1 MKEELQQ
8 LQDYIIYLQTRD
20 LYNEIED
27 RFDKQ
32 EVQYYDYIEK
42 VIFSEIDGLFDITWW
57 ASDYGTGS
65 DAESEPYILGNK
77 TQHCQCGSPEKCL
90 CYYEGEGLNWLIDVL
105 TKYPEKVRSLNFTGP
120 NCGANGLR
128 DWDLSRLVKA
138 NKIFPN
144 LTTFKVQL
152 HEVGHHNATRLTDM
166 DGDNP
171 VFVTSILKLF
181 PNVRDVEI
189 PCVPCADF
197 FNLPFP
203 NLNHLRVQAN
213 AENSHFIKN
222 LANSPLLKQ
231 ISLDYTD
238 NLYIEEEEI
247 TDYFKKIKAEEEYIK
262 NAENPVEARKEI
274 QRKRLKESGYSDEEI
289 RFEIDRPNREDSI
302 TLIQSFSDDEQEFKD
317 TLAFYDGFRWDEN
330 GEAIPEEDFEIDE
343 FELSETYGKPTPF
356 EDYKVFFK
364 SPYLQDRM
372 HFTLRESQ
380 LTKEQLFELQK
391 LKDIQFLY
399 VPTYSDFYVS
409 HKMKDK
415 K

>member
-1 MKEELQQ
+1 
-8 LQDYIIYLQTRD
+8 

-42 VIFSEIDGLFDITWW
+42 VTFLEVNGLFDITWW

-65 DAESEPYILGNK
+65 DAESEPYIQGNK

-90 CYYEGEGLNWLIDVL
+90 CYYEGEGLNWLIDIL
-105 TKYPEKVRSLNFTGP
+105 TKYPDKVRSLNFTGP

-138 NKIFPN
+138 NKTFPN

-181 PNVRDVEI
+181 PNIRDVEI
-189 PCVPCADF
+189 PCVPCTDF

-247 TDYFKKIKAEEEYIK
+247 TDYGKKIKAEEDYIK

-302 TLIQSFSDDEQEFKD
+302 TLIKSFSDDEQEFKD

-330 GEAIPEEDFEIDE
+330 GEALPEEDFGVDE
-343 FELSETYGKPTPF
+343 FEFSETFGKPTPF
-356 EDYKVFFK
+356 EDYKTFFK
-364 SPYLQDRM
+364 SSYLQERM

-380 LTKEQLFELQK
+380 LTKEQLYELQK

-399 VPTYSDFYVS
+399 VPTHSDFYVS
-409 HKMKDK
+409 HEMKALEQ
-415 K
+415 